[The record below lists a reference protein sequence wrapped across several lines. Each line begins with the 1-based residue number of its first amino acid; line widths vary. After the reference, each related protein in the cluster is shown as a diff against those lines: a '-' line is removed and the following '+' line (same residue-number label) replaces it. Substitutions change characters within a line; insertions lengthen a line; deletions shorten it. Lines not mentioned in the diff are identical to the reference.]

1 MREGLEH
8 ELAVL
13 VELDLFTR
21 IRAIRD
27 GAFPNEE
34 EMIEETVISFKKGLP
49 EHLKQIPNCHN
60 IITETL
66 RQVEKE
72 TRRIRK
78 MRQEKNKED
87 EQERY

>member
-13 VELDLFTR
+13 VELELFTI

-34 EMIEETVISFKKGLP
+34 EMIEETVTSFENGLP
-49 EHLKQIPNCHN
+49 EHLKQIPDCHN
-60 IITETL
+60 IIIEIL
-66 RQVEKE
+66 KQVEEKTKRVRE
-72 TRRIRK
+72 TRQDAKR
-78 MRQEKNKED
+78 EEG
-87 EQERY
+87 QER

>member
-13 VELDLFTR
+13 VELDLFTI

-34 EMIEETVISFKKGLP
+34 EMLKETVASFESGLP
-49 EHLKQIPNCHN
+49 EHLKQVPNCHN
-60 IITETL
+60 IIIETL
-66 RQVEKE
+66 KQVEEKTKKVKE
-72 TRRIRK
+72 IKKEENRK
-78 MRQEKNKED
+78 D
-87 EQERY
+87 EQER

>member
-34 EMIEETVISFKKGLP
+34 EM
-49 EHLKQIPNCHN
+49 
-60 IITETL
+60 
-66 RQVEKE
+66 
-72 TRRIRK
+72 
-78 MRQEKNKED
+78 D
-87 EQERY
+87 